1 MTVMNPFDPRTVLLA
16 KHAQHVVLV
25 HFPIA
30 LFLTGTLFDLAA
42 RQTRRA
48 ALSQA
53 AHLNIVAA
61 AVFAIPTLV
70 TGLLA
75 WRWQLEGA
83 KLKGV
88 LLLHLILGGTAAL
101 LICCIAWLRHRE
113 AASSNARAELPSHL
127 LALELLTALCLAAA
141 AHLGGVVSGITSP
154 G

>member
-1 MTVMNPFDPRTVLLA
+1 MINPFDPRAVLLA

-42 RQTRRA
+42 KRIKRA

-53 AHLNIVAA
+53 AYLNIVAA
-61 AVFAIPTLV
+61 ALSAVPTLL
-70 TGLLA
+70 TGVVA

-83 KLKGV
+83 KLKGM
-88 LLLHLILGGTAAL
+88 LLLHLVLGGSATV
-101 LICCIAWLRHRE
+101 LICWFAWLRHRRQL
-113 AASSNARAELPSHL
+113 SLNAEVELPRHL
-127 LALELLTALCLAAA
+127 LALELLIAAWVGAA
-141 AHLGGVVSGITSP
+141 AHVGGVVSGLTST